1 MAFSADPR
9 RLDIVPFFPAAPK
22 VGTAPEGREGWKL
35 CREWGGYPELE
46 WTFGIFRERILAFG
60 GTLPAYF
67 YEELSD
73 FDTAR
78 TLLRYSSHLQ
88 MKRSRAFPS
97 IGLSFRYFDSA
108 YRTTTGRL
116 TDDGAF
122 RGRHAVTTVDHED
135 LAEIKFRNTWNPPYW
150 GDKGFGYVTRDYFDH
165 YVESVHVR
173 WCASG
178 GPCIAHKRCMET
190 ARTRR
195 LPEEERM
202 IDCWA
207 RARNVFWQQMVGD
220 EEHPFT
226 MLNWQVYSVA
236 DGSLV
241 DVIEMRDQDEIVGR
255 THLYYD
261 EENASIR
268 ELFVRPTR
276 RREYIGSILEGTA
289 AEWARNLGAKTLRN
303 HPKTLRG
310 RAGVM

>member
-1 MAFSADPR
+1 
-9 RLDIVPFFPAAPK
+9 
-22 VGTAPEGREGWKL
+22 
-35 CREWGGYPELE
+35 
-46 WTFGIFRERILAFG
+46 
-60 GTLPAYF
+60 
-67 YEELSD
+67 
-73 FDTAR
+73 
-78 TLLRYSSHLQ
+78 
-88 MKRSRAFPS
+88 
-97 IGLSFRYFDSA
+97 
-108 YRTTTGRL
+108 
-116 TDDGAF
+116 
-122 RGRHAVTTVDHED
+122 
-135 LAEIKFRNTWNPPYW
+135 
-150 GDKGFGYVTRDYFDH
+150 
-165 YVESVHVR
+165 
-173 WCASG
+173 
-178 GPCIAHKRCMET
+178 MET

-289 AEWARNLGAKTLRN
+289 AEWARNLGAKTLSIWLGEADARERLLPAPEAFAVSHGYEWEDVEMRRPNVVKIARRN
-303 HPKTLRG
+303 L
-310 RAGVM
+310 